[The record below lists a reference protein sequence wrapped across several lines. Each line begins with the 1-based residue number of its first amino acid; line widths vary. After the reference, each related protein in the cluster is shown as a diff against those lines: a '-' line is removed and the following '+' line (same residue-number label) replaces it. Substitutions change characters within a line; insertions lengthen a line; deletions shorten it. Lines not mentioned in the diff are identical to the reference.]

1 MNARE
6 RAATAAQL
14 REQLERANRAYY
26 ELDAPEISDE
36 EYDRIFRKL
45 QELETA
51 HPELRDVDSPTLRVG
66 GALAEHLPKARHAVP
81 MLSLDNAFN
90 GEELRAWHERMVR
103 VDARAATAALTVEVK
118 IDGAALSLSYRDGVL
133 ERGVTRGN
141 GIEGEE
147 ITGNVRAIG
156 SIPLRLKGKGFPARM
171 EVRGEVYIP
180 RASFARVNA
189 LREKAGQE
197 LLQTP
202 RNAAAGALRALDPA
216 EARHRHLHFFA
227 YQVVAI
233 EGALPVTSHHAE
245 LDLLASWGFPVDPS
259 YGSHESI
266 EAVIALADEWTDRIR
281 DLAFDADGLVIKV
294 DSLRLQEELGTVGGR
309 APRWA
314 IARKYPAEAAFTRL
328 LAIEVNIGRTGA
340 LAPTAILEPV
350 RIGGVTVTRATL
362 HNEDIIAS
370 RDVRVGDVVEVIR
383 SGDVIPKVLGPDRSK
398 RTGSEVPWQPPTECP
413 YCSTT
418 LVRPEGEVNRYC
430 PNLACPGRGYEALVH
445 FASKGGLD
453 VEGLGPERLRQLLD
467 AGLLKGPADLFT
479 IEAEQLTALEGFAK
493 QSAQALVAA
502 IEAAKQRPLRALITA
517 LGIRHVGTTAAK
529 LLARR
534 FGTMHS
540 LRQATT
546 GQLLALEGIGPTI
559 AESVVQYLADDAVSR
574 LLDALEARGVAQSE
588 GGSTAV
594 SGPQPLAGRIYVL
607 TGSLPTL
614 KRGEA
619 TELIE
624 ALGGT
629 VKSSVSKKTDT
640 VVAGDDAGDKLAKA
654 TELGIEVID
663 EKELL
668 RRTGR
673 GA

>member
-1 MNARE
+1 MNAKA
-6 RAATAAQL
+6 RAAEAARL
-14 REQLERANRAYY
+14 RGQLEQANRAYY
-26 ELDAPEISDE
+26 EHDAPTISDE
-36 EYDRIFRKL
+36 EYDLLFRML
-45 QELETA
+45 QALEA
-51 HPELRDVDSPTLRVG
+51 EHPELRTPDSPTLRVG
-66 GALAEHLPKARHAVP
+66 GALSEHLPKARHAVP

-90 GEELRAWHERMVR
+90 GEELRAWHERMVK

-118 IDGAALSLSYRDGVL
+118 IDGAALSLTYRDGVL

-141 GIEGEE
+141 GSEGEE

-156 SIPLRLKGKGFPARM
+156 NIPLQLTGKQVPALM

-180 RASFARVNA
+180 RRSFARVNTA
-189 LREKAGQE
+189 REAAGQE

-216 EARHRHLHFFA
+216 EARRRHLHFFA
-227 YQVVAI
+227 YQVVVI
-233 EGALPVTSHHAE
+233 QGKLPVTSHHAE

-259 YGSHESI
+259 YGSHPSI
-266 EAVIALADEWTDRIR
+266 DAVIALADEWADRIR
-281 DLAFDADGLVIKV
+281 ELEFDADGLVIKV
-294 DSLRLQEELGTVGGR
+294 DDLRLQEELGTVGGR

-314 IARKYPAEAAFTRL
+314 IARKYPAEAAFTKL
-328 LAIEVNIGRTGA
+328 LAIEVNIGRTGT

-383 SGDVIPKVLGPDRSK
+383 SGDVIPKVIGPDRGK
-398 RTGSEVPWQPPTECP
+398 RTGSEVPWQPPLTCP
-413 YCSTT
+413 YCETP
-418 LVRPEGEVNRYC
+418 LVRPEGEANRYC
-430 PNLACPGRGYEALVH
+430 PNTTCPGRGYEALVH

-453 VEGLGPERLRQLLD
+453 IEGLGPERLRQLLD
-467 AGLLKGPADLFT
+467 AGLIKGPADLFAV
-479 IEAEQLTALEGFAK
+479 EAEQLSALEGFAA
-493 QSAQALVAA
+493 QSANGLVAA
-502 IEAAKQRPLRALITA
+502 IAEARSRPLRSLITA
-517 LGIRHVGTTAAK
+517 LGIRHVGVTAAK

-534 FGTMHS
+534 FGSMS
-540 LRQATT
+540 ALRTATVE
-546 GQLLALEGIGPTI
+546 QLRALEGIGPTI
-559 AESVVQYLADDAVSR
+559 AESVVQYFAEAANAELLDRLAVS
-574 LLDALEARGVAQSE
+574 EVAQTE
-588 GGSTAV
+588 AAAGAAA
-594 SGPQPLAGRIYVL
+594 GPQTLAGKIYVL

-624 ALGGT
+624 AAGGT

-663 EKELL
+663 EAELL

-673 GA
+673 EA